1 VFIKPKENTEYNA
14 NYKQKMFTFTVN
26 NNFKLN
32 KIFKIYMSI
41 YNTANKSDV
50 NVF

>member
-1 VFIKPKENTEYNA
+1 
-14 NYKQKMFTFTVN
+14 MFTFTVN
-26 NNFKLN
+26 NTFNLN

-41 YNTANKSDV
+41 YNTVNKNDV